1 MRTRSQARRRRQPQ
15 VRQTSVESSNLEKP
29 DNPPIVTMADNRTMA
44 QLLEAPTEGYE
55 DAIVIPEITANNF
68 EIKHGLLNL
77 VQNKQFF
84 GHDKEDPH
92 AHIRYFNK
100 ITSTM
105 KIPNVP
111 NTSVKLMLF
120 PFSLEGAARIWLEKE
135 PPRSIETWDDLVS
148 KFINK
153 FFPPSKTTNLRNE
166 ITRFQQKFDETFYE
180 AWDRFNDLLRAAGG
194 TLLRQKCSSILKIIE
209 SKSKVRQSRNKAVVA
224 KMSTSS
230 STQAVSSDVAEL
242 KDMVRALILDRKN
255 QTPASA
261 PVKAVEQSCVTCGGG
276 HSYQNCPA
284 TNSNMYHD
292 NIQEYVSQ
300 AAAAN
305 FNQANSGYRPPMVSN
320 QIRPPGFPPV
330 QNPHANS
337 QNNFNRGN
345 NFNQNRGN
353 NFNQG
358 QIYRPPVHQP
368 VVNQP
373 VAHQGPAPQTHGV
386 SKTDFERYVTANDA
400 VLRNMQNQGQN
411 LQSQMANLTDMLSK
425 FVTANTA
432 STSGSGTLPGNTI
445 TNPKEDLKGITTRS
459 GVTIQGPKAFNH
471 DTEVTKDTMPPAN
484 NGSTEDVQPP
494 VVQIQSR
501 NPNPEPNVAPVV
513 TPVPKA
519 SIPFP
524 SRRNDERRKEKA
536 NDQIEKFYEIFR
548 DLSFEISFTDA
559 LMLMP
564 KFAST
569 LKTLIGNKE
578 KLSELARTPLN
589 ENCSAVI
596 LNKSRSSRTN
606 PNCSMTLELADRS
619 ITEPIGIAK
628 DVRLMVGKFQFP
640 ADFVVV
646 DFEPDPRVPLILG
659 RCFLKTSHALIDV
672 YEGEIT
678 LRVGKEAITFNLD
691 QTSKYTADYNHMTVN
706 KIDVI
711 DMACD
716 EYSQEVLGF
725 SNVIASGNPTP
736 YFEPIVSTASPN
748 LTPFGDSDFL
758 LMEEADSFLALEDD
772 PTSSEVDPTYQDPEG
787 DILLLEAILNS
798 EPPPL
803 PNHEQY
809 MPGGRKELKLCEAK
823 TVESSVNEPPE
834 VELKELPP
842 HLEYAFLE
850 GDDKLPVIIAKDLK
864 DEEKQHFS
872 GLRSHKRAIA
882 WKLSDIKGVS
892 PEFSLG
898 GARYTVYLKRRK
910 LNEATRKDHFPLPFM
925 DQMLERLAGNEYY
938 CFLDGF
944 SGYFQIPID
953 PKDQEKTTFTCP
965 YGTFAYRRMPFGLCN
980 APGTFQRCMMAI
992 FHDMIEK
999 TMEVFMDD
1007 FSVFGDSFSTC
1018 LTHLEKMLKRCEDT
1032 NLSLNWEKSHFM
1044 VKEGIVLGHKIS
1056 KSGLEVDRAKVEVI
1070 AKLPHPTSVKGVR
1083 SFLGHA
1089 GFYRRFIQDFS
1100 KIARPMTHL
1109 LEKETPFVFSEECV
1123 DSFNTLKRRLTEAP
1137 ILIAPDWDLPFELM
1151 CDASDFAIGAV
1162 LGQRKNKHFQPI
1174 HYASKTMNEA
1184 QTHYTTTEKELLA
1197 VVYAFEKFRSYLVMS
1212 KSIVYTDHS
1221 AIKYLF
1227 AKKDAKARLMR
1238 WILLLQEFDIEIRD
1252 KKGAENLAA
1261 QSFKTENPHQDSSRN
1276 KEITEGHVP
1285 LENPCG
1291 IYCSKDDVPMTFSTL
1306 AKLDYWGHYGANY
1319 TQEKIFDSGFLMA
1332 TITRN
1337 AMTLY
1342 RCAFVNVKEK
1352 LRKVMSKGLPTM
1364 CVLSVNFDNLFSRY
1378 GARAIIVIAYL
1389 TFAMDQ
1395 FTKDFPDC
1403 EDSRACS
1410 ISHEFHI
1417 LSFSLGIQIGI
1428 LRTGE
1433 ANKGPKRQKKRLGME
1448 KL

>member
-29 DNPPIVTMADNRTMA
+29 DNPS
-44 QLLEAPTEGYE
+44 
-55 DAIVIPEITANNF
+55 AI
-68 EIKHGLLNL
+68 
-77 VQNKQFF
+77 
-84 GHDKEDPH
+84 
-92 AHIRYFNK
+92 
-100 ITSTM
+100 
-105 KIPNVP
+105 
-111 NTSVKLMLF
+111 
-120 PFSLEGAARIWLEKE
+120 
-135 PPRSIETWDDLVS
+135 
-148 KFINK
+148 
-153 FFPPSKTTNLRNE
+153 
-166 ITRFQQKFDETFYE
+166 
-180 AWDRFNDLLRAAGG
+180 
-194 TLLRQKCSSILKIIE
+194 
-209 SKSKVRQSRNKAVVA
+209 
-224 KMSTSS
+224 
-230 STQAVSSDVAEL
+230 
-242 KDMVRALILDRKN
+242 
-255 QTPASA
+255 
-261 PVKAVEQSCVTCGGG
+261 
-276 HSYQNCPA
+276 
-284 TNSNMYHD
+284 
-292 NIQEYVSQ
+292 
-300 AAAAN
+300 
-305 FNQANSGYRPPMVSN
+305 N
-320 QIRPPGFPPV
+320 QIRPSVVFLPV
-330 QNPHANS
+330 QNPHANIQTIS
-337 QNNFNRGN
+337 IEETTSIKTEETISTKVRFIDLRSS
-345 NFNQNRGN
+345 
-353 NFNQG
+353 
-358 QIYRPPVHQP
+358 
-368 VVNQP
+368 
-373 VAHQGPAPQTHGV
+373 PQTSIHSTICRLIKDLLLRHTFV
-386 SKTDFERYVTANDA
+386 SKEQILKDMSTANDA

-432 STSGSGTLPGNTI
+432 STSGSGTLPGNTV

-459 GVTIQGPKAFNH
+459 GVTIQGPKAVNQ
-471 DTEVTKDTMPPAN
+471 DVEVTKDTMPPTN

-494 VVQIQSR
+494 VVQIQTR
-501 NPNPEPNVAPVV
+501 NPNPEPNVAPVIP
-513 TPVPKA
+513 PVPKA

-524 SRRNDERRKEKA
+524 SRRNDEKRKEKA

-596 LNKSRSSRTN
+596 LNKLPKKLGDPGRFLIPCEFTGITTCNALADLGASINLMPYSVWKSLSLSELT
-606 PNCSMTLELADRS
+606 PTCMTLELADRS
-619 ITEPIGIAK
+619 ITEPIGIAE
-628 DVRLMVGKFQFP
+628 DVFINVGKFQFP

-725 SNVIASGNPTP
+725 SSVVASGNPTP
-736 YFEPIVSTASPN
+736 YFEPIVSTASPT

-772 PTSSEVDPTYQDPEG
+772 PISSEVDPTYQDPEG
-787 DILLLEAILNS
+787 DILILEAILNS
-798 EPPPL
+798 EPPPPL

-809 MPGGRKELKLCEAK
+809 MPEVRKELKLCEAK
-823 TVESSVNEPPE
+823 TVEPSIDEPPE

-850 GDDKLPVIIAKDLK
+850 GDNKLPVIIAKDLK
-864 DEEKQHFS
+864 DEEKAA
-872 GLRSHKRAIA
+872 LLKVLKSHKRAIA

-892 PEFSLG
+892 PEFCTHKILMEEDYEPSVQSQRRVNPKIHDVIKKLLDAGLIYPISDSPWVSPVHCVPKKG
-898 GARYTVYLKRRK
+898 GMTVITNEDNELIPTRLVTGWRVCIDYRK

-1083 SFLGHA
+1083 SFLC
-1089 GFYRRFIQDFS
+1089 
-1100 KIARPMTHL
+1100 
-1109 LEKETPFVFSEECV
+1109 TPSVVSILNIYKHT
-1123 DSFNTLKRRLTEAP
+1123 SQKRRLTEAP

-1197 VVYAFEKFRSYLVMS
+1197 VVL
-1212 KSIVYTDHS
+1212 
-1221 AIKYLF
+1221 
-1227 AKKDAKARLMR
+1227 
-1238 WILLLQEFDIEIRD
+1238 
-1252 KKGAENLAA
+1252 
-1261 QSFKTENPHQDSSRN
+1261 ENPHQDKLEN
-1276 KEITEGHVP
+1276 KEINEAFP
-1285 LENPCG
+1285 LETLGSIALQDQSTPWFADFANYHAG
-1291 IYCSKDDVPMTFSTL
+1291 KFVIKGMTSQQKNKFFKDVKHYFWDDPFLFKICADQVIRRCVSGQE
-1306 AKLDYWGHYGANY
+1306 ALDILKACHSGPTGGHYGANY
-1319 TQEKIFDSGFLMA
+1319 TARKIFDSGFYWP
-1332 TITRN
+1332 TINLSSSVFLISRSSTFSYKVTIF
-1337 AMTLY
+1337 MTIIALHI
-1342 RCAFVNVKEK
+1342 RPVKPNS
-1352 LRKVMSKGLPTM
+1352 LTIYIQLPS
-1364 CVLSVNFDNLFSRY
+1364 CPLNESPSSNFIMPS
-1378 GARAIIVIAYL
+1378 
-1389 TFAMDQ
+1389 
-1395 FTKDFPDC
+1395 PW
-1403 EDSRACS
+1403 
-1410 ISHEFHI
+1410 
-1417 LSFSLGIQIGI
+1417 
-1428 LRTGE
+1428 
-1433 ANKGPKRQKKRLGME
+1433 
-1448 KL
+1448 

>member
-1 MRTRSQARRRRQPQ
+1 
-15 VRQTSVESSNLEKP
+15 
-29 DNPPIVTMADNRTMA
+29 
-44 QLLEAPTEGYE
+44 
-55 DAIVIPEITANNF
+55 
-68 EIKHGLLNL
+68 
-77 VQNKQFF
+77 
-84 GHDKEDPH
+84 
-92 AHIRYFNK
+92 
-100 ITSTM
+100 
-105 KIPNVP
+105 
-111 NTSVKLMLF
+111 
-120 PFSLEGAARIWLEKE
+120 
-135 PPRSIETWDDLVS
+135 
-148 KFINK
+148 
-153 FFPPSKTTNLRNE
+153 
-166 ITRFQQKFDETFYE
+166 
-180 AWDRFNDLLRAAGG
+180 
-194 TLLRQKCSSILKIIE
+194 
-209 SKSKVRQSRNKAVVA
+209 
-224 KMSTSS
+224 MSTSS

-330 QNPHANS
+330 QNPHANN

-432 STSGSGTLPGNTI
+432 STSGSGTLPGNTV

-494 VVQIQSR
+494 VVQIQTR

-596 LNKSRSSRTN
+596 LNKLPKKLGDPGRFLIPCEFTGITTCNALADLGASINLMPYSVWKDLALSELT
-606 PNCSMTLELADRS
+606 PTCMTLELADRS
-619 ITEPIGIAK
+619 ITEPIGIAE
-628 DVRLMVGKFQFP
+628 DVFINVGKFQFPADFVVVDFEPDPRVPLILGRCFLKTSHALIDVYEGEITLRVGKEAITFNLDQTSKYTADYNHMTVNKIDVIDMACDEYSQEDTMPPANNGSTEDVQPPVVQIQTRNPNPEPNVAPVVTPVPKASIPFPSRRNDERRKEKANDQIEKFYEIFRDLSFEISFTDALMLMPKFASTLKTLIGNKEKLSELARTPLNENCSAVILNKLPKKLGDPGRFLIPCEFTGITTCNALADLGASINLMPYSVWKSLSLSELTPTCMTLELADRSITEPIGIAEDVFINVGKFQFP

-736 YFEPIVSTASPN
+736 YSEPIVSTASPT

-787 DILLLEAILNS
+787 DILILEAILNS
-798 EPPPL
+798 EPPPPL

-809 MPGGRKELKLCEAK
+809 MPEVRKELKLCEAK
-823 TVESSVNEPPE
+823 TVEPSIDEPPE

-850 GDDKLPVIIAKDLK
+850 GDNKLPVIIAKDLK
-864 DEEKQHFS
+864 DEEKAALLKVLKSHK
-872 GLRSHKRAIA
+872 RAIAWSHKRAIA

-892 PEFSLG
+892 PEFC
-898 GARYTVYLKRRK
+898 T
-910 LNEATRKDHFPLPFM
+910 
-925 DQMLERLAGNEYY
+925 
-938 CFLDGF
+938 
-944 SGYFQIPID
+944 
-953 PKDQEKTTFTCP
+953 
-965 YGTFAYRRMPFGLCN
+965 
-980 APGTFQRCMMAI
+980 
-992 FHDMIEK
+992 
-999 TMEVFMDD
+999 
-1007 FSVFGDSFSTC
+1007 
-1018 LTHLEKMLKRCEDT
+1018 
-1032 NLSLNWEKSHFM
+1032 
-1044 VKEGIVLGHKIS
+1044 HKILMEEDYEPS
-1056 KSGLEVDRAKVEVI
+1056 VQSQRRVNPKIHDVIKKEVEKLLDAGLIYPISDSPWVSPVHCVPKKGGMTVI
-1070 AKLPHPTSVKGVR
+1070 TNEENELIPTPIG
-1083 SFLGHA
+1083 
-1089 GFYRRFIQDFS
+1089 S
-1100 KIARPMTHL
+1100 KIG
-1109 LEKETPFVFSEECV
+1109 
-1123 DSFNTLKRRLTEAP
+1123 
-1137 ILIAPDWDLPFELM
+1137 DWHM
-1151 CDASDFAIGAV
+1151 
-1162 LGQRKNKHFQPI
+1162 
-1174 HYASKTMNEA
+1174 Y
-1184 QTHYTTTEKELLA
+1184 
-1197 VVYAFEKFRSYLVMS
+1197 
-1212 KSIVYTDHS
+1212 
-1221 AIKYLF
+1221 
-1227 AKKDAKARLMR
+1227 
-1238 WILLLQEFDIEIRD
+1238 
-1252 KKGAENLAA
+1252 
-1261 QSFKTENPHQDSSRN
+1261 
-1276 KEITEGHVP
+1276 
-1285 LENPCG
+1285 
-1291 IYCSKDDVPMTFSTL
+1291 
-1306 AKLDYWGHYGANY
+1306 
-1319 TQEKIFDSGFLMA
+1319 
-1332 TITRN
+1332 
-1337 AMTLY
+1337 
-1342 RCAFVNVKEK
+1342 
-1352 LRKVMSKGLPTM
+1352 
-1364 CVLSVNFDNLFSRY
+1364 
-1378 GARAIIVIAYL
+1378 
-1389 TFAMDQ
+1389 
-1395 FTKDFPDC
+1395 
-1403 EDSRACS
+1403 
-1410 ISHEFHI
+1410 
-1417 LSFSLGIQIGI
+1417 
-1428 LRTGE
+1428 
-1433 ANKGPKRQKKRLGME
+1433 
-1448 KL
+1448 

>member
-84 GHDKEDPH
+84 GNDKEDPH

-180 AWDRFNDLLRAAGG
+180 AWDRFNDLLRGCPHHGFSELHQLDTFYNALNSNDQDSLNSAAGG
-194 TLLRQKCSSILKIIE
+194 NFLDKMPRECLKIIE

-261 PVKAVEQSCVTCGGG
+261 LVKAVEQSCVTCGGG

-330 QNPHANS
+330 QNPHANN

-400 VLRNMQNQGQN
+400 QCLETCKPRSN

-432 STSGSGTLPGNTI
+432 STSGSGTLPGNTV

-459 GVTIQGPKAFNH
+459 GVTIQGPKAINH

-596 LNKSRSSRTN
+596 LNKLPKKLGDPGRFLIPCEFTGITTCNALADLGASINLMPYSVWKSLSLPELT
-606 PNCSMTLELADRS
+606 PTCMTLELADRS
-619 ITEPIGIAK
+619 ITEPIGIAE
-628 DVRLMVGKFQFP
+628 DVFVNVGKFQFP

-758 LMEEADSFLALEDD
+758 LFEEADSFLALEDD

-787 DILLLEAILNS
+787 DILILEAILNS
-798 EPPPL
+798 EPPPI
-803 PNHEQY
+803 
-809 MPGGRKELKLCEAK
+809 
-823 TVESSVNEPPE
+823 
-834 VELKELPP
+834 PP
-842 HLEYAFLE
+842 HPKSRTIISLKFRKKNSNLEAQPLN
-850 GDDKLPVIIAKDLK
+850 LPV
-864 DEEKQHFS
+864 
-872 GLRSHKRAIA
+872 G
-882 WKLSDIKGVS
+882 
-892 PEFSLG
+892 
-898 GARYTVYLKRRK
+898 
-910 LNEATRKDHFPLPFM
+910 
-925 DQMLERLAGNEYY
+925 
-938 CFLDGF
+938 
-944 SGYFQIPID
+944 
-953 PKDQEKTTFTCP
+953 
-965 YGTFAYRRMPFGLCN
+965 
-980 APGTFQRCMMAI
+980 
-992 FHDMIEK
+992 
-999 TMEVFMDD
+999 
-1007 FSVFGDSFSTC
+1007 
-1018 LTHLEKMLKRCEDT
+1018 
-1032 NLSLNWEKSHFM
+1032 
-1044 VKEGIVLGHKIS
+1044 
-1056 KSGLEVDRAKVEVI
+1056 
-1070 AKLPHPTSVKGVR
+1070 
-1083 SFLGHA
+1083 
-1089 GFYRRFIQDFS
+1089 
-1100 KIARPMTHL
+1100 
-1109 LEKETPFVFSEECV
+1109 
-1123 DSFNTLKRRLTEAP
+1123 
-1137 ILIAPDWDLPFELM
+1137 
-1151 CDASDFAIGAV
+1151 
-1162 LGQRKNKHFQPI
+1162 
-1174 HYASKTMNEA
+1174 
-1184 QTHYTTTEKELLA
+1184 
-1197 VVYAFEKFRSYLVMS
+1197 
-1212 KSIVYTDHS
+1212 
-1221 AIKYLF
+1221 
-1227 AKKDAKARLMR
+1227 
-1238 WILLLQEFDIEIRD
+1238 
-1252 KKGAENLAA
+1252 
-1261 QSFKTENPHQDSSRN
+1261 
-1276 KEITEGHVP
+1276 
-1285 LENPCG
+1285 
-1291 IYCSKDDVPMTFSTL
+1291 
-1306 AKLDYWGHYGANY
+1306 
-1319 TQEKIFDSGFLMA
+1319 
-1332 TITRN
+1332 
-1337 AMTLY
+1337 
-1342 RCAFVNVKEK
+1342 
-1352 LRKVMSKGLPTM
+1352 
-1364 CVLSVNFDNLFSRY
+1364 
-1378 GARAIIVIAYL
+1378 
-1389 TFAMDQ
+1389 
-1395 FTKDFPDC
+1395 
-1403 EDSRACS
+1403 
-1410 ISHEFHI
+1410 
-1417 LSFSLGIQIGI
+1417 
-1428 LRTGE
+1428 
-1433 ANKGPKRQKKRLGME
+1433 
-1448 KL
+1448 

>member
-29 DNPPIVTMADNRTMA
+29 DNPPIVAMADNRTMA

-84 GHDKEDPH
+84 GNDKEDDKRRTHMPH
-92 AHIRYFNK
+92 ILYFNK
-100 ITSTM
+100 ITSTIEDSERT
-105 KIPNVP
+105 KYV
-111 NTSVKLMLF
+111 
-120 PFSLEGAARIWLEKE
+120 E

-180 AWDRFNDLLRAAGG
+180 AWDRFNDLLRGCPHHGFSELHQLDTFYNALNSNDQDSLNSAAGG
-194 TLLRQKCSSILKIIE
+194 NFLDKMPRECLKIIE

-330 QNPHANS
+330 QNPHANN

-373 VAHQGPAPQTHGV
+373 IAHQGPAPQTHGV

-432 STSGSGTLPGNTI
+432 STSGSGTLPGNTV
-445 TNPKEDLKGITTRS
+445 TNPKEDLKG
-459 GVTIQGPKAFNH
+459 PKAVNH

-494 VVQIQSR
+494 VVQSQSR
-501 NPNPEPNVAPVV
+501 NPNLEPNVAPVV

-548 DLSFEISFTDA
+548 DLRITTCNA
-559 LMLMP
+559 LADLGASINLMP
-564 KFAST
+564 YSVW
-569 LKTLIGNKE
+569 NN
-578 KLSELARTPLN
+578 LSLPELTPT
-589 ENCSAVI
+589 C
-596 LNKSRSSRTN
+596 
-606 PNCSMTLELADRS
+606 MTLELAD
-619 ITEPIGIAK
+619 P
-628 DVRLMVGKFQFP
+628 
-640 ADFVVV
+640 DFVVV

-678 LRVGKEAITFNLD
+678 LHVGKEAITFNLD
-691 QTSKYTADYNHMTVN
+691 QTSRYTADYNHMTVN

-772 PTSSEVDPTYQDPEG
+772 PTSFEVDPTYQDPEG

-798 EPPPL
+798 EPPPPSL
-803 PNHEQY
+803 LTQKNKTYAWGDKQGDY
-809 MPGGRKELKLCEAK
+809 AKILDAQGEA
-823 TVESSVNEPPE
+823 S
-834 VELKELPP
+834 
-842 HLEYAFLE
+842 
-850 GDDKLPVIIAKDLK
+850 KDLK
-864 DEEKQHFS
+864 APIEWLRGLETYFERRDDGGIYFFDRIWIPSVGGIRKLIMDEAHTSRYSVHPGADKMYYDLRDLYWWPEWKWEKITIDLVTKLPKSSS
-872 GLRSHKRAIA
+872 GYDAIWVIVDKLTKSARFLPIRKDYKTEKLARIYINEIVARHGVPVLIISDRDGQFASHLWQALQKALGTKLNMSTAYHPKTNGQSERTIQTLEVMIRACVMDFGGS
-882 WKLSDIKGVS
+882 WDTHLPLV
-892 PEFSLG
+892 EFSYNNSYYKSIKYYRKDLYKNKERLKT
-898 GARYTVYLKRRK
+898 ARSRQKSYADKKRKPLEFKVRDRVLLKIVERDVKKLKRR
-910 LNEATRKDHFPLPFM
+910 RIPLVKV
-925 DQMLERLAGNEYY
+925 RWN
-938 CFLDGF
+938 
-944 SGYFQIPID
+944 
-953 PKDQEKTTFTCP
+953 
-965 YGTFAYRRMPFGLCN
+965 
-980 APGTFQRCMMAI
+980 
-992 FHDMIEK
+992 
-999 TMEVFMDD
+999 
-1007 FSVFGDSFSTC
+1007 
-1018 LTHLEKMLKRCEDT
+1018 
-1032 NLSLNWEKSHFM
+1032 SL
-1044 VKEGIVLGHKIS
+1044 
-1056 KSGLEVDRAKVEVI
+1056 
-1070 AKLPHPTSVKGVR
+1070 
-1083 SFLGHA
+1083 
-1089 GFYRRFIQDFS
+1089 Q
-1100 KIARPMTHL
+1100 
-1109 LEKETPFVFSEECV
+1109 
-1123 DSFNTLKRRLTEAP
+1123 
-1137 ILIAPDWDLPFELM
+1137 
-1151 CDASDFAIGAV
+1151 
-1162 LGQRKNKHFQPI
+1162 
-1174 HYASKTMNEA
+1174 
-1184 QTHYTTTEKELLA
+1184 
-1197 VVYAFEKFRSYLVMS
+1197 
-1212 KSIVYTDHS
+1212 
-1221 AIKYLF
+1221 
-1227 AKKDAKARLMR
+1227 
-1238 WILLLQEFDIEIRD
+1238 
-1252 KKGAENLAA
+1252 GAE
-1261 QSFKTENPHQDSSRN
+1261 
-1276 KEITEGHVP
+1276 
-1285 LENPCG
+1285 
-1291 IYCSKDDVPMTFSTL
+1291 
-1306 AKLDYWGHYGANY
+1306 Y
-1319 TQEKIFDSGFLMA
+1319 TWE
-1332 TITRN
+1332 
-1337 AMTLY
+1337 
-1342 RCAFVNVKEK
+1342 
-1352 LRKVMSKGLPTM
+1352 
-1364 CVLSVNFDNLFSRY
+1364 
-1378 GARAIIVIAYL
+1378 
-1389 TFAMDQ
+1389 
-1395 FTKDFPDC
+1395 
-1403 EDSRACS
+1403 
-1410 ISHEFHI
+1410 
-1417 LSFSLGIQIGI
+1417 
-1428 LRTGE
+1428 
-1433 ANKGPKRQKKRLGME
+1433 
-1448 KL
+1448 